1 MLFRSGTAVSV
12 TDALVASVALQLAL
26 GVAQATPAVVDV
38 IVPEP
43 ALVSVSTC
51 VGPGA
56 GAGVGVGAGA
66 GVGVGVGAGDGVG
79 VGVGAGDGDGDG
91 DGDGVGVGVGAGDG
105 VGVGVGAGDGLGVG
119 DGVGDTLWGLA
130 PPPQPTSAKSTV
142 NVARVLVAG
151 VRAVFSFIR
160 ASLFIVVLAT
170 RLPPSRPR
178 LSPGS
183 GRPRLSGVPGSD
195 ATCPGA
201 RT

>member
-1 MLFRSGTAVSV
+1 MAGTAVSV
-12 TDALVASVALQLAL
+12 TDVLVASVALQLAL
-26 GVAQATPAVVDV
+26 GLAQATPEVVDV

-56 GAGVGVGAGA
+56 GVGVGVGAGA

-79 VGVGAGDGDGDG
+79 VGVGA
-91 DGDGVGVGVGAGDG
+91 GDGVGVGVGAGDG

-142 NVARVLVAG
+142 NVARVLAG
-151 VRAVFSFIR
+151 ARAVFSFIR

-170 RLPPSRPR
+170 AAST
-178 LSPGS
+178 LSTTALAGERS
-183 GRPRLSGVPGSD
+183 AAIVR
-195 ATCPGA
+195 CA
-201 RT
+201 RQ

>member
-1 MLFRSGTAVSV
+1 LVAGTAVSV
-12 TDALVASVALQLAL
+12 TDVLVASVALQLAL

-43 ALVSVSTC
+43 ALVSVSTW

-79 VGVGAGDGDGDG
+79 VGVGA
-91 DGDGVGVGVGAGDG
+91 GDGVGVGVGAGDG

-170 RLPPSRPR
+170 PAST
-178 LSPGS
+178 LSTTALAGERS
-183 GRPRLSGVPGSD
+183 AAIVR
-195 ATCPGA
+195 CA
-201 RT
+201 RQ